1 MRKINVITID
11 GKSAP
16 RPLVSSKR
24 DGRERNI
31 CFKGL
36 FEDRPDKL
44 SHCSL
49 SADKNWKFERG
60 EVTRVKGGLY
70 KVQQYPAKKQKV
82 ETIKN
87 KKV

>member
-1 MRKINVITID
+1 MRKINIITIG
-11 GKSAP
+11 GKSTP

-49 SADKNWKFERG
+49 SADENCKFERG
-60 EVTRVKGGLY
+60 EVARVKGGLY
-70 KVQQYPAKKQKV
+70 KVQQYPLKKQKV
-82 ETIKN
+82 GTF
-87 KKV
+87 KKQ

>member
-1 MRKINVITID
+1 MRKINIITI
-11 GKSAP
+11 GGNSAL

-36 FEDRPDKL
+36 LEDRPDKL

-49 SADKNWKFERG
+49 FADENRKFEKG
-60 EVTRVKGGLY
+60 EAARVKGGLY
-70 KVQQYPAKKQKV
+70 KVQ
-82 ETIKN
+82 
-87 KKV
+87 